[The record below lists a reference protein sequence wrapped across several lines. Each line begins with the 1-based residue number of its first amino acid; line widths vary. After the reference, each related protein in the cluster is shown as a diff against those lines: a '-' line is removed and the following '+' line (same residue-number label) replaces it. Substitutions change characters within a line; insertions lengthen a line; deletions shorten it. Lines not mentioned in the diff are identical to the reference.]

1 MVIKKT
7 SFTQRVKNELI
18 FNTSKI
24 NEKQKIELLLLVS
37 LSQDITFL
45 SDLKILKIN
54 LENKNISNYF
64 LKVYS
69 HFYKLNKFKD
79 WEKKQ
84 ELEIALSSEFV
95 DFLYSFDFKQ
105 TFLSINNLPLVA
117 KVCFLIFGNI
127 NPPETNFYHLEFV
140 FNSKNKAGL
149 FLQATQKDFEAKLI
163 KRRKLYVVYVKKAEH
178 ISNFLRTINATS
190 SLLEFENVRIERDFL
205 NSINRIHN
213 MDLANLEK
221 TIKAS
226 TEINSIIKKIY
237 KKPSWNNLSEKEQK
251 ICLIRLNNPNFSLQ
265 DICDFYNKKYNDI
278 ISKSLVNH
286 TFRKI
291 KINWIYERQKQK
303 HDYKKIW

>member
-24 NEKQKIELLLLVS
+24 NKKQKIELLLLVS

-45 SDLKILKIN
+45 NDQKILKIN

-69 HFYKLNKFKD
+69 RFYKLNKFKD

-84 ELEIALSSEFV
+84 KLEITLSSEFA
-95 DFLYSFDFKQ
+95 DFLYSFDLKQ

-140 FNSKNKAGL
+140 FNSENKAEL

-237 KKPSWNNLSEKEQK
+237 KKPLWKNLSEKEQK